1 MLLDFNAHYLA
12 LFDEDSV
19 SRSFTGFLPSFTGF
33 GRVLLG
39 FVEFYWVWSN
49 FTGFCRILLGF
60 VEFF

>member
-39 FVEFYWVWSN
+39 SVEFYWAWSSFTGFLPD
-49 FTGFCRILLGF
+49 FTGFCL
-60 VEFF
+60 V